1 MNSTVTFK
9 VFRFDPAR
17 DKSGRLENF
26 TVPWEKGLTVLEGLY
41 YVMENLD
48 GSLAFRSSCRAAVCG
63 SCAMHINGKYR
74 LACRT
79 QVEHLVGATPSG
91 RPDIGQPHRVA
102 PTKNDTIT
110 IQPLAHLPIFKDLV
124 VDMGRF
130 FKHYTKIKP
139 YLMPA
144 SPAGG
149 PSGNV
154 PAKEVAQSPEERKKI
169 DGFIDCILCGAC
181 YGSCPVA
188 GSNPD
193 YIGPHSIL
201 RSARWVNDSRDTAR
215 SERLDIVADNLG
227 LWRCHSIFNCQAACP
242 KDLDPAGAIT
252 QLKRQALWHK
262 VKQIFGTK

>member
-1 MNSTVTFK
+1 MDKVTFK

-41 YVMENLD
+41 YIMENLD

-79 QVEHLVGATPSG
+79 QVEHLNNP
-91 RPDIGQPHRVA
+91 I
-102 PTKNDTIT
+102 IT
-110 IQPLAHLPIFKDLV
+110 VQPLAHLPIFKDLV

-139 YLMPA
+139 YLM
-144 SPAGG
+144 